1 MQINDLFSNQL
12 IKVGLTGVNKFQVIE
27 EMVDLL
33 DKAKMLNDH
42 SIALDDVIEREQYL
56 STGLEN
62 GVAIPHAKT
71 DTVDEL
77 RLTFGISK
85 EGIDFDSL
93 DGQPA
98 TLVFLVLSP
107 KDTSG
112 PHIQLLARISRNLK
126 REEIRNALLNCDS
139 PEKVNEVFEDFS

>member
-1 MQINDLFSNQL
+1 MQIKDLFSNQL

-33 DKAKMLNDH
+33 NKAKMLNDH

-77 RLTFGISK
+77 RLAFGISK
-85 EGIDFDSL
+85 EGVDFDSL

-126 REEIRNALLNCDS
+126 REEIRKALLDCDS
-139 PEKVNEVFEDFS
+139 PDKVNEVFEDFS

>member
-33 DKAKMLNDH
+33 DNAKMLNDH

-77 RLTFGISK
+77 RLAFGISK

-126 REEIRNALLNCDS
+126 REEIRSALLNCDS

>member
-1 MQINDLFSNQL
+1 MQIKDLFSNQL

-77 RLTFGISK
+77 RLAFGISK
-85 EGIDFDSL
+85 EGVDFDSL

-126 REEIRNALLNCDS
+126 REEIRSALLNCDS